1 MEYRQEPH
9 MTVRPLALSR
19 IAAVLLTSVACLLPL
34 AAAAGSARAAELVL
48 VVSPKNPVVSLQ
60 RGQVAAIF
68 LGQTARFPDGAEA
81 QALDLPLGSA
91 LRDAFY
97 HQMAG
102 KSPAMMKSHW
112 TRMMFTGHAQPPREL
127 PGSVAVRRMV
137 ADNASL
143 IGYIDRHAL
152 DATVKVVQVQP

>member
-1 MEYRQEPH
+1 
-9 MTVRPLALSR
+9 MTVDSSALTR
-19 IAAVLLTSVACLLPL
+19 IAAALLASLGLACLSPL
-34 AAAAGSARAAELVL
+34 AAGMARAAELVL
-48 VVSPKNPVVSLQ
+48 VVSPRNPVVSLQ
-60 RGQVAAIF
+60 RDQVAAIF

-97 HQMAG
+97 HQMADR
-102 KSPAMMKSHW
+102 SPAMMKAHW

-137 ADNASL
+137 ADNPSM

-152 DATVKVVQVQP
+152 DASVKVVQVLR